1 MTPETSPY
9 GRKLLV
15 TGATG
20 FVGRALLAA
29 ALERGWAVRAALRS
43 ADADLPSGVERAEVG
58 DLAAPRDLAS
68 ALDGVDAVIHLA
80 GIAHRGG
87 EIAEDRYHAVNA
99 EGTRLLAKAAAV
111 AGVGHF
117 IFVSSIKVNGDRTT
131 GSPFRPD
138 DPPAPSDAYARSKLA
153 GERALAAEAGTM
165 EWSVVRPPLV
175 VGAGAGGNLLR
186 LLSIVRKGIPLPLGS
201 TGNRRCVIGL
211 DNLTDLL
218 LTLAAAP
225 PRQEG
230 RILLCADDDPM
241 STTEIIAAT
250 AAAAGIRPRLPPAPP
265 ALLRLGARAIGRGE
279 DARRLLDDLVID
291 DSATRALGWRPRL
304 STRESLKRM
313 VRGSSE

>member
-1 MTPETSPY
+1 MTSETPLA

-20 FVGRALLAA
+20 FVGKAVLAA
-29 ALERGWAVRAALRS
+29 ALEEGWTVRAAIRS
-43 ADADLPSGVERAEVG
+43 ADAPLPPDVEGVAIG
-58 DLAAPRDLAS
+58 DLAAPRDLTA
-68 ALDGVDAVIHLA
+68 AFDGIDAVIHLA
-80 GIAHRGG
+80 GIAHRGA
-87 EIAEDRYHAVNA
+87 EIAEDRYQAVNA
-99 EGTRLLAKAAAV
+99 EGTRLLAKAAAA
-111 AGVGHF
+111 AGVVNF
-117 IFVSSIKVNGDRTT
+117 VFVSSIKVNGDRTT
-131 GSPFRPD
+131 GAPFRPD

-153 GERALAAEAGTM
+153 GERALAEEAGTM
-165 EWSVVRPPLV
+165 GWSVVRPPLV

-201 TGNRRCVIGL
+201 TGNRRSVIGL
-211 DNLTDLL
+211 DNLVDLL

-225 PRQEG
+225 PRPEG

-265 ALLRLGARAIGRGE
+265 ALLRLAAGAIGRGE

-291 DSATRALGWRPRL
+291 DSATRALGWRPKL
-304 STRESLKRM
+304 STRESLRKM
-313 VRGSSE
+313 VQNS